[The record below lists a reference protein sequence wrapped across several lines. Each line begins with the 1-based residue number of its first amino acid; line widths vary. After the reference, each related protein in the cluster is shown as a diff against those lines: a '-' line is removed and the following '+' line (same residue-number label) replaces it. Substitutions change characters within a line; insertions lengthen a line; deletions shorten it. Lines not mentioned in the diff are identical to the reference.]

1 VTTAIVQYT
10 GTATARAKTWDSMS
24 DADLRREAIKAAND
38 RDTARL
44 WSLTE
49 AYLILHGRSG
59 ARVSPHTIDN
69 YERGVR
75 TLLEHWQGENILRP
89 SRGAALRYVR
99 ELEDA
104 GLAPGSIRI
113 KLASARALYKALR
126 WAGATDAA
134 PFTDVKAPADP
145 TPAEEKRQAYP
156 EEAIGT
162 LLEYASSRDRAL
174 VLLGAHGGLRIAEIL
189 GLRWS
194 DVNLEAGSLRVRE
207 GKGRKS
213 RTVRLSPS
221 LAEALR
227 DYQAYSSSETVMPYR
242 SANRARQRM
251 KRLCKLAGV
260 QYLGMHALRHACGT
274 KLYRISSDLRVA
286 AKHLGHASTATTQ
299 IYAKMDTRATAA
311 AVAQL

>member
-1 VTTAIVQYT
+1 MTTDIVQYT
-10 GTATARAKTWDSMS
+10 GTATARAKTWANLSN
-24 DADLRREAIKAAND
+24 ADLRREAIKAAND
-38 RDTARL
+38 RDTPRL

-75 TLLEHWQGENILRP
+75 TLLEHWQGENVLRP
-89 SRGAALRYVR
+89 SRDAPLRYVR

-156 EEAIGT
+156 EEAIDGLLKFAGT
-162 LLEYASSRDRAL
+162 RDKAL

-189 GLRWS
+189 GLKWEHVDLDSRI
-194 DVNLEAGSLRVRE
+194 LRVR
-207 GKGRKS
+207 GKGRKR
-213 RTVRLSPS
+213 RTVHMS
-221 LAEALR
+221 EALT
-227 DYQAYSSSETVMPYR
+227 QALRSYKELATKEFVMPYR
-242 SANRARQRM
+242 SPNRARQRLE
-251 KRLCKLAGV
+251 RLCKLAGV

-274 KLYRISSDLRVA
+274 KLYRISSDLRIA